1 MTKMLTLTFLTLAVL
16 VPGLAHADKHAET
29 PRLFVTVTGSSV
41 QDRAMPLVLANQ
53 ALDQG
58 AEVRV
63 LLCGEGGHLALADY
77 EAKSFAPRGMTA
89 KDLLGRLMSEGAQ
102 VEVCAIFLPNTDYE
116 QSDLIEGIGIANP
129 GDVAAW
135 MLAPNTRL
143 FSH

>member
-1 MTKMLTLTFLTLAVL
+1 MKQILSLVTLAL
-16 VPGLAHADKHAET
+16 LLAGPALADKHAET
-29 PRLFVTVTGSSV
+29 PRLFVTVTGDAA

-63 LLCGEGGHLALADY
+63 LLCGAGGLLAVADY
-77 EAKSFAPRGMTA
+77 ELEALAPRNITPR
-89 KDLLGRLMSEGAQ
+89 DLLNRLIQHGVQ
-102 VEVCAIFLPNTDYE
+102 VEVCAIFLPNTEYGQD
-116 QSDLIEGIGIANP
+116 DLIEGVGIANP
-129 GDVAAW
+129 GDVASW